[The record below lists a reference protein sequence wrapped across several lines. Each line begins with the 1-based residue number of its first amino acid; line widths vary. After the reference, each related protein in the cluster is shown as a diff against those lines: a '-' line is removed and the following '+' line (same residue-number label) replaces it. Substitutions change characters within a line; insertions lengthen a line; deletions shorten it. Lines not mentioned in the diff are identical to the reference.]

1 MLLYQPHNCNSKQSI
16 WQHEVF
22 SQVLSTY
29 LLNLLW
35 KQQSGGCWYLVL
47 SLTKACIKEQLKI
60 SRKQRCAKGRVFI
73 YKFTIESFLVL
84 SLQETIRCQHTSC
97 SYVQH
102 TLFPN
107 ILSYFMWKN
116 DCSRALGLENN
127 MPRHNV
133 VHEPIALAH
142 IDQNKQ
148 YHVEGGLKPT
158 AKLRLQQSA
167 ADLELIIFKVF
178 SNLSNSMILTVQLLP
193 AWEQI
198 FIFTIPQILFLL

>member
-1 MLLYQPHNCNSKQSI
+1 
-16 WQHEVF
+16 
-22 SQVLSTY
+22 
-29 LLNLLW
+29 
-35 KQQSGGCWYLVL
+35 
-47 SLTKACIKEQLKI
+47 
-60 SRKQRCAKGRVFI
+60 
-73 YKFTIESFLVL
+73 
-84 SLQETIRCQHTSC
+84 
-97 SYVQH
+97 
-102 TLFPN
+102 
-107 ILSYFMWKN
+107 MWKN

-167 ADLELIIFKVF
+167 ADLDLIIFKVF